1 MVESVKWVDV
11 VLKGVPYEVNDAFMR
26 QLFLDHGVDYILH
39 GDDPCLLPDGS
50 DAYAAVKK
58 AGRFKMV
65 KRTEGISTTDLVGR
79 MLMCTTRP
87 ASSMVG
93 GPSKMHK
100 TFSRRNG
107 QSHDDLIEE
116 ADAAVASLGSGHG
129 ATADAP
135 GGSGPASNGV
145 LGGTQGPNT
154 GVSTFCPTSRRI
166 RQFSSGR
173 TPAPGARVVYIDGAF
188 DMFHPG
194 HVDALRAS
202 RQYGDFLLCGV
213 HTDEAVSTRRGP
225 HLPILS
231 LHERS
236 LSVLA
241 CKYVD
246 EVIIGAPARL
256 TPDLLTTFGVSVVVR
271 GTVHETAPP
280 GGGSGAEDDR
290 YASAR
295 EAGMLVI
302 MPSPRALTTGQII
315 ERILANKSRYEE
327 RNRKKG
333 KSEQNYLAQKTYV
346 SEA

>member
-11 VLKGVPYEVNDAFMR
+11 VLRSVPYEVNPGFMR
-26 QLFLDHGVDYILH
+26 TLFEDHGVDYILH
-39 GDDPCLLPDGS
+39 GDDPCLLPDGT
-50 DAYAAVKK
+50 DAYAAAKK

-79 MLMCTTRP
+79 MLMCTKRP
-87 ASSMVG
+87 AAASQ
-93 GPSKMHK
+93 GPTKMHR

-116 ADAAVASLGSGHG
+116 ADAASASFAGTGGGGGAGGVGGGGDGS
-129 ATADAP
+129 AMAP
-135 GGSGPASNGV
+135 GG
-145 LGGTQGPNT
+145 GPNT
-154 GVSTFCPTSRRI
+154 AVSTFCPTSRRI

-173 TPAPGARVVYIDGAF
+173 TPAPGSRVVYIDGAF

-213 HTDEAVSTRRGP
+213 HTDEAVSARRGA
-225 HLPILS
+225 HMPILS

-256 TPDLLTTFGVSVVVR
+256 TSDLLKTFGVSVVVR
-271 GTVHETAPP
+271 GTVHDTAPR
-280 GGGSGAEDDR
+280 GGGSGAEEDR

-295 EAGMLVI
+295 DMGLLVL
-302 MPSPRALTTGQII
+302 MPSPRDLTTGHII

-333 KSEQNYLAQKTYV
+333 KSEANYYQAQKQYV
-346 SEA
+346 AEA